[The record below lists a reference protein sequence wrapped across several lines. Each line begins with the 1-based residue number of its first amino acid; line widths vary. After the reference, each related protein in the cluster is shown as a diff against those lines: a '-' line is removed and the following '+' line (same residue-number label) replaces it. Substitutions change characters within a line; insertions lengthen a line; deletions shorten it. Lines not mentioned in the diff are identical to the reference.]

1 MAQAHI
7 AGTHEEVAS
16 YLTQTF
22 PDQKI
27 TVIVWTENEVK
38 DLAIE
43 NGMLLT
49 DEQAF
54 NVLED
59 ISNNENHE
67 FGENIYDV
75 LTYIYS
81 QVQSGN
87 LKQDNIHD

>member
-7 AGTHEEVAS
+7 AGTHEEVAA

-22 PDQKI
+22 QDQKI

-75 LTYIYS
+75 LTYIES
-81 QVQSGN
+81 QVG
-87 LKQDNIHD
+87 DE